1 MIWGVLT
8 PPIFGRPSMLIGDN
22 QLIHPIVAS
31 GFTLLKRRIPKK
43 KWRWDVRCP
52 ISRDWMS
59 LDPAFNDLFL
69 KSISVPWWSMIFS
82 ARKRNIK
89 THIWAVHFELL
100 QFIKMKS
107 WPKIVS
113 FSTSEKKMIVEVVED
128 CEPLNILKN
137 PTNRCFLKKL
147 WFHKLSCLFAKTGR
161 WSPSQ
166 RKSQFRFSFQVGS
179 SWFWWAILIYES
191 LFIKHEDS

>member
-89 THIWAVHFELL
+89 THIWALHFELL

-113 FSTSEKKMIVEVVED
+113 FSTSAKK
-128 CEPLNILKN
+128 K

-161 WSPSQ
+161 RSPSQ
-166 RKSQFRFSFQVGS
+166 RKSRFVFSFQVGS